1 MKLSFITTKS
11 KQLLTFSQ
19 SGFDAKSNCMIVNLS
34 KISTLNYSYSPE
46 LKAVVSFS
54 FKITFTFVYMKAS

>member
-34 KISTLNYSYSPE
+34 KISTLNYSCSPE
-46 LKAVVSFS
+46 LKAVVNF
-54 FKITFTFVYMKAS
+54 F

>member
-34 KISTLNYSYSPE
+34 KISTLNYSCSPE
-46 LKAVVSFS
+46 LKAVVSFF

>member
-19 SGFDAKSNCMIVNLS
+19 SGFDAKSNYMIVNLS

-46 LKAVVSFS
+46 L
-54 FKITFTFVYMKAS
+54 